1 MDKLKM
7 MSMDR
12 TSENIEKIRAIFPNC
27 VTEVLRD
34 GKEEYAIDFDM
45 LRQELSKDIVEGG
58 EERYQMTWPDKKKA
72 IWLANTRIT
81 KTLRPCREESVDFD
95 NTENLYIEGDNLE
108 VLKLLQETY
117 LGKVKMIYIDPPY
130 NTGNDSFVYNDIYS
144 MDEED
149 FKKAGGY
156 YNKEGNRVI
165 DVKENSE
172 SNGRFHTDWLNM
184 IYPRLKIARD
194 LLSDDGIIFISI
206 GDKEQANMKKLCD
219 DVFGEDNYITMFIWE
234 KTQHFGRQKLNS
246 YSNSDYVYCYA
257 KALFSDKLKELL
269 VEKINTELGDA
280 PLFNASNNINELTFP
295 AGTVLFNIKD
305 GLYDK
310 SESYDYELL
319 NTVEVKN
326 RHNVNEFSLRF
337 RSRWSNKTV
346 QDEIKKGTTFWVKTA
361 NFAIRAIYHE
371 GKSATEA
378 PKQILFTNQ
387 NNPMCVRSRFN
398 NRIDTSENATKALSD
413 LMEGEFF
420 SYPKPVSLI
429 SYLVSLLYNEKELD
443 FDKNFIALDFF
454 SGSATTAHAVMQL
467 NAEDGG
473 NRKFIMVQL
482 PEACDEKSEAYKAGY
497 KNICEIG
504 KERIRR
510 AGKKIKEE
518 NPLATANLDTGF
530 RVLKLDSSNMRDVF
544 YKPEELTQMSMLDTQ
559 DNIKP
564 DRSAEDLLFQVML
577 DMGAPLSAKIEQN
590 TVCGKQVFTVAGNYL
605 MACFEDNLAEDI
617 ITAIAKQQPLYAVF
631 RDSSFATDSVAKN
644 VEQIFATYSPDTKLS
659 IL

>member
-45 LRQELSKDIVEGG
+45 LRQELSKDIVEGR

-72 IWLANTRIT
+72 IWLANSQIN

-144 MDEED
+144 MDEEE
-149 FKKAGGY
+149 FEKAGGY
-156 YNKEGNRVI
+156 YDEEGNRVI

-184 IYPRLKIARD
+184 IYPRLKLARD
-194 LLSDDGIIFISI
+194 LLSDDGVIFISI
-206 GDKEQANMKKLCD
+206 DDNEQANLKKVCD
-219 DVFGEDNYITMFIWE
+219 EVFGEEKFVAQLIWQKKTGASDAINIATITENVLVFAKQIDNLHLTQNYDAHDSKRYKYKDKYYNERGAFYYDSLDRGTLGYHESLDYPITAPDGSCVFPNGRISMKNDGWRWKWSKEKLEWGIKNGFIEVRENSSKAVGWGVYYKIYE
-234 KTQHFGRQKLNS
+234 KVDNDGKKINRSSPYKNLLQDVLNTHASSESKEIFGRT
-246 YSNSDYVYCYA
+246 D
-257 KALFSDKLKELL
+257 
-269 VEKINTELGDA
+269 
-280 PLFNASNNINELTFP
+280 
-295 AGTVLFNIKD
+295 
-305 GLYDK
+305 
-310 SESYDYELL
+310 
-319 NTVEVKN
+319 
-326 RHNVNEFSLRF
+326 
-337 RSRWSNKTV
+337 
-346 QDEIKKGTTFWVKTA
+346 
-361 NFAIRAIYHE
+361 
-371 GKSATEA
+371 
-378 PKQILFTNQ
+378 
-387 NNPMCVRSRFN
+387 
-398 NRIDTSENATKALSD
+398 
-413 LMEGEFF
+413 FF
-420 SYPKPVSLI
+420 SNPKPIKLI
-429 SYLVSLLYNEKELD
+429 KHFVNLGTNKD
-443 FDKNFIALDFF
+443 DIIIDFF

-530 RVLKLDSSNMRDVF
+530 RVLKLDSSNMREVF

-590 TVCGKQVFTVAGNYL
+590 TVCGKQVFTVADNYL
-605 MACFEDNLAEDI
+605 MACFEDNLAEDV
-617 ITAIAKQQPLYAVF
+617 ITEIAKQQPLYAVF

>member
-45 LRQELSKDIVEGG
+45 LRQELSKDIVEGR

-72 IWLANTRIT
+72 ILLANSRIT

-156 YNKEGNRVI
+156 YDEEGNRVI

-194 LLSDDGIIFISI
+194 LLSDDGVIFISI
-206 GDKEQANMKKLCD
+206 DDNEQANLKKVCD
-219 DVFGEDNYITMFIWE
+219 EVFGEDNFIGQWNWFKSATPPNLSYKIKKNIEYVLCYE
-234 KTQHFGRQKLNS
+234 KKRDNVKYKGLNKVSNSNDPFTKPQNS
-246 YSNSDYVYCYA
+246 Y
-257 KALFSDKLKELL
+257 
-269 VEKINTELGDA
+269 KI
-280 PLFNASNNINELTFP
+280 LTFP
-295 AGTVLFNIKD
+295 PHSIKTNLADGVYKQGIYGTDKFPNELINDLIVENGYNKNEVSFKNRFIWIQETLNQNIKENLDIFLSKALVLSYKKKNYLPECPPNFIDKSVGVDTTEQAGKDLENLFNVD
-305 GLYDK
+305 VFD
-310 SESYDYELL
+310 
-319 NTVEVKN
+319 
-326 RHNVNEFSLRF
+326 
-337 RSRWSNKTV
+337 
-346 QDEIKKGTTFWVKTA
+346 
-361 NFAIRAIYHE
+361 
-371 GKSATEA
+371 
-378 PKQILFTNQ
+378 
-387 NNPMCVRSRFN
+387 
-398 NRIDTSENATKALSD
+398 
-413 LMEGEFF
+413 
-420 SYPKPVSLI
+420 YPKA
-429 SYLVSLLYNEKELD
+429 VSLLTYLLEFKGNKED
-443 FDKNFIALDFF
+443 IVLDFF

-518 NPLATANLDTGF
+518 SPLTTANLDTGF

-577 DMGAPLSAKIEQN
+577 DMGAPLSAKIEQKS
-590 TVCGKQVFTVAGNYL
+590 VCGKQVFTVADNYL
-605 MACFEDNLAEDI
+605 MACFEDNLAEDV